1 VPLET
6 PLISNI
12 EPKPNMTPEQS
23 TLRLVLYVLIAVV
36 SAGSAGLATI
46 DFTDAKQVIGFAL
59 GLLGTALTTA
69 RSYID
74 TSEKTVYRDEL

>member
-1 VPLET
+1 
-6 PLISNI
+6 
-12 EPKPNMTPEQS
+12 MTPEQS

-46 DFTDAKQVIGFAL
+46 NFADTKQVIGFAL

-74 TSEKTVYRDEL
+74 TSEKQVYRDEL

>member
-1 VPLET
+1 
-6 PLISNI
+6 
-12 EPKPNMTPEQS
+12 MTPEQS

-46 DFTDAKQVIGFAL
+46 DFTDTKQTIGFSL
-59 GLLGTALTTA
+59 GLLGTALCTA

-74 TSEKTVYRDEL
+74 TSEKTVYRDDS

>member
-1 VPLET
+1 
-6 PLISNI
+6 
-12 EPKPNMTPEQS
+12 MTPEQS

-46 DFTDAKQVIGFAL
+46 DFTDAKQVIGFSL

-74 TSEKTVYRDEL
+74 TTEKQLFRDEP

>member
-1 VPLET
+1 
-6 PLISNI
+6 
-12 EPKPNMTPEQS
+12 MTPEQS

-46 DFTDAKQVIGFAL
+46 NFADTKQVIGFAL

>member
-1 VPLET
+1 
-6 PLISNI
+6 
-12 EPKPNMTPEQS
+12 MTPEQS

-46 DFTDAKQVIGFAL
+46 DFADAKQTIGFAF

-74 TSEKTVYRDEL
+74 TSEKQTYRDEL

>member
-1 VPLET
+1 
-6 PLISNI
+6 
-12 EPKPNMTPEQS
+12 MTEQQS

-46 DFTDAKQVIGFAL
+46 DFADAKQVLGFGL
-59 GLLGTALTTA
+59 GLFATALTTA

-74 TSEKTVYRDEL
+74 QSEKTIYRDEEGQP

>member
-1 VPLET
+1 
-6 PLISNI
+6 
-12 EPKPNMTPEQS
+12 MTPEQS

-46 DFTDAKQVIGFAL
+46 DFTDTKQVIGFTL

-74 TSEKTVYRDEL
+74 TSEKKLYRDEP

>member
-1 VPLET
+1 
-6 PLISNI
+6 
-12 EPKPNMTPEQS
+12 MTPEQS

-46 DFTDAKQVIGFAL
+46 DFSDAKQVIGFSL

-74 TSEKTVYRDEL
+74 TSEKQLYRDEL

>member
-1 VPLET
+1 
-6 PLISNI
+6 
-12 EPKPNMTPEQS
+12 MTPEQS

-46 DFTDAKQVIGFAL
+46 NFADTKQVIGFAL

-74 TSEKTVYRDEL
+74 TSEKQVYRDEP

>member
-1 VPLET
+1 MTEQQ
-6 PLISNI
+6 SNV
-12 EPKPNMTPEQS
+12 
-23 TLRLVLYVLIAVV
+23 RLTLYVLIAVV

-46 DFTDAKQVIGFAL
+46 DFSDHKQVAGFLL

-74 TSEKTVYRDEL
+74 TSEKTVPRDDA

>member
-1 VPLET
+1 
-6 PLISNI
+6 
-12 EPKPNMTPEQS
+12 MTEQQS

-46 DFTDAKQVIGFAL
+46 DFTDAKQVIGFGL

-74 TSEKTVYRDEL
+74 TSEKQIYRDEEGQP

>member
-1 VPLET
+1 MLTNDVQRVFMRRECDL
-6 PLISNI
+6 LVAV
-12 EPKPNMTPEQS
+12 
-23 TLRLVLYVLIAVV
+23 LVLYVLIAVV

-46 DFTDAKQVIGFAL
+46 DFTDANQVIGFTL

-74 TSEKTVYRDEL
+74 TSEKQLYRDEP

>member
-1 VPLET
+1 
-6 PLISNI
+6 
-12 EPKPNMTPEQS
+12 MTEQQS

-46 DFTDAKQVIGFAL
+46 DFSDAKQVIGFSL

-74 TSEKTVYRDEL
+74 TSEKQIYRDEP

>member
-1 VPLET
+1 
-6 PLISNI
+6 
-12 EPKPNMTPEQS
+12 MTPEQS

-46 DFTDAKQVIGFAL
+46 DFSDHKQVFGFVL

-69 RSYID
+69 RSYFD
-74 TSEKTVYRDEL
+74 QSEQSVPKE

>member
-1 VPLET
+1 
-6 PLISNI
+6 
-12 EPKPNMTPEQS
+12 MTPEQS

-46 DFTDAKQVIGFAL
+46 DFTDAKQVIGFSL
-59 GLLGTALTTA
+59 GLLGCALTTA

-74 TSEKTVYRDEL
+74 TSEKTVYRDDS

>member
-1 VPLET
+1 
-6 PLISNI
+6 
-12 EPKPNMTPEQS
+12 MTPEQS
-23 TLRLVLYVLIAVV
+23 TIRLVLYVLIAVV

-46 DFTDAKQVIGFAL
+46 DFTDAKQLIGFAL

-74 TSEKTVYRDEL
+74 QSEKTVYREEP

>member
-1 VPLET
+1 MSET
-6 PLISNI
+6 
-12 EPKPNMTPEQS
+12 QS
-23 TLRLVLYVLIAVV
+23 TIRLVLYVLIAVV

-46 DFTDAKQVIGFAL
+46 DFTDAKQTIGFAL

-74 TSEKTVYRDEL
+74 QSEKQVYRDEP

>member
-1 VPLET
+1 
-6 PLISNI
+6 
-12 EPKPNMTPEQS
+12 MTPEQS

-46 DFTDAKQVIGFAL
+46 DFTDAKRVIGFAL

>member
-1 VPLET
+1 
-6 PLISNI
+6 
-12 EPKPNMTPEQS
+12 MTPEQS

-46 DFTDAKQVIGFAL
+46 NFADHKQVIGFAL

-74 TSEKTVYRDEL
+74 TSEKTVFRDEL

>member
-1 VPLET
+1 
-6 PLISNI
+6 
-12 EPKPNMTPEQS
+12 MTPEQS

-46 DFTDAKQVIGFAL
+46 DFTDAKQLIGFAL

-74 TSEKTVYRDEL
+74 QSEKTVYREEP

>member
-1 VPLET
+1 
-6 PLISNI
+6 
-12 EPKPNMTPEQS
+12 MTPEQS

-46 DFTDAKQVIGFAL
+46 DFTDAKQVIGFSL

-74 TSEKTVYRDEL
+74 TSEKTVPRDDA

>member
-1 VPLET
+1 
-6 PLISNI
+6 
-12 EPKPNMTPEQS
+12 MTPEQS

-46 DFTDAKQVIGFAL
+46 DFSDAKQVIGFSL

-74 TSEKTVYRDEL
+74 TSEKQLYRDEP

>member
-1 VPLET
+1 
-6 PLISNI
+6 
-12 EPKPNMTPEQS
+12 MTPQQS
-23 TLRLVLYVLIAVV
+23 TTRLVLYVLIAVV

-46 DFTDAKQVIGFAL
+46 NFSDAKQLIGFGL

-74 TSEKTVYRDEL
+74 QSEKQVYREEP

>member
-1 VPLET
+1 
-6 PLISNI
+6 
-12 EPKPNMTPEQS
+12 MTPEQS
-23 TLRLVLYVLIAVV
+23 TLRLILYVLIAVV

-46 DFTDAKQVIGFAL
+46 NFADTKQVIGFAL

>member
-1 VPLET
+1 
-6 PLISNI
+6 
-12 EPKPNMTPEQS
+12 MTEQQS

-46 DFTDAKQVIGFAL
+46 DFSDAKQVIGFSL
-59 GLLGTALTTA
+59 GLLSTALVTA

-74 TSEKTVYRDEL
+74 TSEKQIYRDEP

>member
-1 VPLET
+1 
-6 PLISNI
+6 
-12 EPKPNMTPEQS
+12 MTEQQS

-46 DFTDAKQVIGFAL
+46 DFTDAKQVIGFGL

-74 TSEKTVYRDEL
+74 TSEKQIYRDEP

>member
-1 VPLET
+1 
-6 PLISNI
+6 
-12 EPKPNMTPEQS
+12 MTEQQS

-46 DFTDAKQVIGFAL
+46 NFSDAKQVLGFAL

-74 TSEKTVYRDEL
+74 QSEKQVYRDEP

>member
-1 VPLET
+1 
-6 PLISNI
+6 
-12 EPKPNMTPEQS
+12 MTPEQS

-46 DFTDAKQVIGFAL
+46 DFSDAKQVIGFTL

-74 TSEKTVYRDEL
+74 TSEKQLYRDEP

>member
-1 VPLET
+1 
-6 PLISNI
+6 
-12 EPKPNMTPEQS
+12 MTPEQS

-46 DFTDAKQVIGFAL
+46 DFSDAKQVIGFTL

-74 TSEKTVYRDEL
+74 TTEKQLYRDEP

>member
-1 VPLET
+1 
-6 PLISNI
+6 
-12 EPKPNMTPEQS
+12 MTPEQS

-46 DFTDAKQVIGFAL
+46 DFTDAKQVIGFTL

-74 TSEKTVYRDEL
+74 TSEKQLYRDEP

>member
-1 VPLET
+1 
-6 PLISNI
+6 
-12 EPKPNMTPEQS
+12 MTPEQS

-59 GLLGTALTTA
+59 GLFATALTTA

>member
-1 VPLET
+1 
-6 PLISNI
+6 
-12 EPKPNMTPEQS
+12 MTEQQS

-46 DFTDAKQVIGFAL
+46 DFSDAKQVIGFGL

-74 TSEKTVYRDEL
+74 TSEKQIYRDEP

>member
-1 VPLET
+1 
-6 PLISNI
+6 
-12 EPKPNMTPEQS
+12 MTPEQS

-46 DFTDAKQVIGFAL
+46 NFADTKQVIGFAL

-74 TSEKTVYRDEL
+74 TSEKQTYRDEL

>member
-1 VPLET
+1 
-6 PLISNI
+6 
-12 EPKPNMTPEQS
+12 MTEQQS
-23 TLRLVLYVLIAVV
+23 TLRLVLYVFIAVV

-46 DFTDAKQVIGFAL
+46 DFTDAKQVIGFGL

-74 TSEKTVYRDEL
+74 TSEKQIYRDEP